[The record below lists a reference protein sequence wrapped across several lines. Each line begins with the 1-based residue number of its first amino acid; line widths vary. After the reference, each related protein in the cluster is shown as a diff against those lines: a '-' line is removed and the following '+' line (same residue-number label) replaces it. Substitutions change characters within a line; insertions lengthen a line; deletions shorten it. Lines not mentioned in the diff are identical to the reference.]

1 MRAVATL
8 LLLVAATAAGAC
20 PGTAM
25 AACATP
31 KDRSLLLLSARSGAI
46 IRDFAGV
53 EGVGSV
59 VTDGRGGWFAAGGFT
74 CVGNRRPARLVRL
87 EHRGRIDTTW
97 RPALPG

>member
-1 MRAVATL
+1 
-8 LLLVAATAAGAC
+8 
-20 PGTAM
+20 
-25 AACATP
+25 
-31 KDRSLLLLSARSGAI
+31 
-46 IRDFAGV
+46 V